1 MTDIVKRLPVEL
13 SNLIYSFVGKHPV
26 AEIIEEHF
34 EEDEE
39 EEMICSCCNVEVGDI
54 RRVYYQYDRRCE
66 RCYILENPQLDTGI
80 GRNCDTCNH
89 ELRMYRWCK
98 VYGNSGGEYCT
109 DCFNQQEEEE

>member
-34 EEDEE
+34 DEE
-39 EEMICSCCNVEVGDI
+39 EEMVCNRCDHEKLMTTKDYI
-54 RRVYYQYDRRCE
+54 QYDGMCE